1 LASHVTNYKQ
11 TQKTGRNINNGMR
24 IENKPQPKPDTYM
37 PELQVQILDEQ
48 VATAIFPLLEHGL
61 LVEQAMK
68 IKKI

>member
-1 LASHVTNYKQ
+1 
-11 TQKTGRNINNGMR
+11 MR

-37 PELQVQILDEQ
+37 PELQVQVLDEQ